1 MKPSEIKKQNA
12 EWLNAQHE
20 RDNNGN
26 LTPLAMALNA
36 ISDYG
41 CDCGDDEPGTCLTC
55 LCENALKDMYR
66 KLHENEKS

>member
-12 EWLNAQHE
+12 GWLNAQHE
-20 RDNNGN
+20 RDKNGK

>member
-1 MKPSEIKKQNA
+1 MS
-12 EWLNAQHE
+12 WSDMQHE
-20 RDNNGN
+20 RDENGK

-36 ISDYG
+36 IYDYG